1 MWEESGWW
9 LHPSGISNFDENFR
23 HNFPEVNFVDEL
35 SMPLNA
41 HSLHLFCLDSG
52 GAGTLPF
59 ENLSKSIS
67 EEIFLLLV
75 LLLLMAGCCVKY
87 DLGLHVKG

>member
-1 MWEESGWW
+1 MESQT
-9 LHPSGISNFDENFR
+9 LTKTFATIFLKLISL
-23 HNFPEVNFVDEL
+23 DEL

-67 EEIFLLLV
+67 EVIFLLLV